1 MSVSSII
8 NSLIQINIYTVM
20 ENIYEPNEKF
30 VFDNLV
36 LTTPKFVS
44 NGNYCIKYIMND
56 LPLYIQPPKCTIK
69 QGIIKGGKKMYCD
82 LLFTNENEKFI
93 KWIEELENYSQKYI
107 FDNRAKWFES
117 DLEMH
122 DIENSFTSP
131 LKLYKSGKFYIVRTI
146 IPTRLGKCTLK
157 LFDEGESDITIDNIK
172 DESNV
177 ITIWEIQG
185 IKCSAKSFQIEIE
198 IKQMMILTPQAIFE
212 HCIIKGRNGKEP
224 NTDFI
229 KDKVL
234 VNKVE
239 DTNYIKEEDTND
251 IKEENTVE
259 DTNDI
264 NAENTEEDTNDI
276 NAENT
281 EEDIPSYIKEEN
293 QEVIIKEENQEVI
306 IKEEQE
312 PVLLEIDISVEDID
326 QNENIQLRNRN
337 DVYYE
342 MYMTAK
348 QKAEEA
354 RNLAISSYLEVKRIK
369 DLYLIEKTSS
379 IHLSS

>member
-1 MSVSSII
+1 ME
-8 NSLIQINIYTVM
+8 QIF
-20 ENIYEPNEKF
+20 EPNEKF

-44 NGNYCIKYIMND
+44 GGNYCIKYLMND

-82 LLFTNENEKFI
+82 LLFTNENESFI
-93 KWIEELENYSQKYI
+93 KWIEELETYSHKYI
-107 FDNRAKWFES
+107 FNNRAKWFES

-172 DESNV
+172 DESKV

-198 IKQMMILTPQAIFE
+198 IKQMMILEPKAIFE
-212 HCIIKGRNGKEP
+212 RCIIKGGNVKRNCDTEP
-224 NTDFI
+224 ITNHLLEEMTIENNDKTYYTEQEIQTEPEPETEIQQYQEIQPETEIQTDIQQEPEINTDNI
-229 KDKVL
+229 
-234 VNKVE
+234 
-239 DTNYIKEEDTND
+239 
-251 IKEENTVE
+251 
-259 DTNDI
+259 
-264 NAENTEEDTNDI
+264 
-276 NAENT
+276 
-281 EEDIPSYIKEEN
+281 
-293 QEVIIKEENQEVI
+293 
-306 IKEEQE
+306 
-312 PVLLEIDISVEDID
+312 LEIDIDIEDID
-326 QNENIQLRNRN
+326 KNENIQLRNRK

-342 MYMTAK
+342 IYMTAK

-369 DLYLIEKTSS
+369 DLYKIQGKENDFS
-379 IHLSS
+379 IDDEI

>member
-1 MSVSSII
+1 
-8 NSLIQINIYTVM
+8 M

-30 VFDNLV
+30 VFENLV

-44 NGNYCIKYIMND
+44 GGNYCIKYVMND

-212 HCIIKGRNGKEP
+212 HCIIKGRNC
-224 NTDFI
+224 I
-229 KDKVL
+229 
-234 VNKVE
+234 
-239 DTNYIKEEDTND
+239 IKEEDSH
-251 IKEENTVE
+251 KR
-259 DTNDI
+259 
-264 NAENTEEDTNDI
+264 EEDTITSCIDEEKKEDTI
-276 NAENT
+276 NEDYTTITSCINKE
-281 EEDIPSYIKEEN
+281 EEDTITNEDNTNEDNKEEEDTITN
-293 QEVIIKEENQEVI
+293 EDNTNEDNKEEDTITNN
-306 IKEEQE
+306 KEEE
-312 PVLLEIDISVEDID
+312 DTIINEENLPSDILEIDIDIEDID

-342 MYMTAK
+342 MYMVAK

-354 RNLAISSYLEVKRIK
+354 RNLSISSYLEVKRIK
-369 DLYLIEKTSS
+369 DLYLIEKTKV
-379 IHLSS
+379 I

>member
-1 MSVSSII
+1 MAH
-8 NSLIQINIYTVM
+8 
-20 ENIYEPNEKF
+20 IYEPNEKF
-30 VFDNLV
+30 VFENLV

-44 NGNYCIKYIMND
+44 GGNYCIKYMMND

-93 KWIEELENYSQKYI
+93 KWIEELEIYSQKYI

-131 LKLYKSGKFYIVRTI
+131 LKIYKSGKFYIVRTI

-157 LFDEGESDITIDNIK
+157 LFDEGETDITIDNIK
-172 DESNV
+172 TESNV

-198 IKQMMILTPQAIFE
+198 VKQMMILTPHAIFE
-212 HCIIKGRNGKEP
+212 HCIIKGSKP
-224 NTDFI
+224 NTEMI
-229 KDKVL
+229 KQVL
-234 VNKVE
+234 VNKEEEYKIDAEEEEE
-239 DTNYIKEEDTND
+239 DNKEE
-251 IKEENTVE
+251 KEEE
-259 DTNDI
+259 KDI
-264 NAENTEEDTNDI
+264 NND
-276 NAENT
+276 
-281 EEDIPSYIKEEN
+281 
-293 QEVIIKEENQEVI
+293 
-306 IKEEQE
+306 EQDMTSE
-312 PVLLEIDISVEDID
+312 ILEIDIDIEDID

-342 MYMTAK
+342 MYMVAK

-354 RNLAISSYLEVKRIK
+354 RNLAISSYLDVKRIK
-369 DLYLIEKTSS
+369 DLYLIERTKVIS
-379 IHLSS
+379 

>member
-1 MSVSSII
+1 
-8 NSLIQINIYTVM
+8 M
-20 ENIYEPNEKF
+20 EHIYEPNDKF
-30 VFDNLV
+30 VFENLV

-44 NGNYCIKYIMND
+44 GGNYCIKFLMND

-82 LLFTNENEKFI
+82 LLFTNENEGFI
-93 KWIEELENYSQKYI
+93 KWVEELETYSHKYI

-172 DESNV
+172 DESKV

-198 IKQMMILTPQAIFE
+198 IKQMMILTPSAIFE
-212 HCIIKGRNGKEP
+212 HCIIKGRKEP
-224 NTDFI
+224 NTESI
-229 KDKVL
+229 
-234 VNKVE
+234 NK
-239 DTNYIKEEDTND
+239 KETS
-251 IKEENTVE
+251 KEVV
-259 DTNDI
+259 
-264 NAENTEEDTNDI
+264 
-276 NAENT
+276 
-281 EEDIPSYIKEEN
+281 
-293 QEVIIKEENQEVI
+293 QEVVVPEEVPEETLEEVV
-306 IKEEQE
+306 EEVVE
-312 PVLLEIDISVEDID
+312 EVPEETLEEIPEEAPEEIPEEVPEEVVEEKDPVINVSGDISSDVCDDILEIDIDIEDID

-342 MYMTAK
+342 MYMVAK

-369 DLYLIEKTSS
+369 DLYLIERTKVIS
-379 IHLSS
+379 

>member
-1 MSVSSII
+1 MAH
-8 NSLIQINIYTVM
+8 
-20 ENIYEPNEKF
+20 IYEPNEKF
-30 VFDNLV
+30 VFENLV

-44 NGNYCIKYIMND
+44 GGNYCIKYMMND

-93 KWIEELENYSQKYI
+93 KWIEELEIYSQKYI

-131 LKLYKSGKFYIVRTI
+131 LKIYKSGKFYIVRTI

-157 LFDEGESDITIDNIK
+157 LFDEGETDITIDNIK
-172 DESNV
+172 TESNV

-198 IKQMMILTPQAIFE
+198 VKQMMILTPHAIFE
-212 HCIIKGRNGKEP
+212 HCIIKGSKP
-224 NTDFI
+224 NTEMI
-229 KDKVL
+229 KQVL
-234 VNKVE
+234 VNKEEEYKIDAEEEE
-239 DTNYIKEEDTND
+239 DNKEE
-251 IKEENTVE
+251 KEEEKYIN
-259 DTNDI
+259 ND
-264 NAENTEEDTNDI
+264 
-276 NAENT
+276 
-281 EEDIPSYIKEEN
+281 
-293 QEVIIKEENQEVI
+293 
-306 IKEEQE
+306 EQDMTSE
-312 PVLLEIDISVEDID
+312 ILEIDIDIEDID

-342 MYMTAK
+342 MYMVAK

-354 RNLAISSYLEVKRIK
+354 RNLAISSYLDVKRIK
-369 DLYLIEKTSS
+369 DLYLIERTKVSS
-379 IHLSS
+379 

>member
-1 MSVSSII
+1 
-8 NSLIQINIYTVM
+8 M
-20 ENIYEPNEKF
+20 EHIYEPNEKF
-30 VFDNLV
+30 VFEKLV

-44 NGNYCIKYIMND
+44 GGNYCIKYMMND

-93 KWIEELENYSQKYI
+93 KWIEELEIYSQKYI

-131 LKLYKSGKFYIVRTI
+131 LKIYKSGKFYIVRTI

-157 LFDEGESDITIDNIK
+157 LFDEGETDITIDNIK

-198 IKQMMILTPQAIFE
+198 IKQMMILTPHAIFE
-212 HCIIKGRNGKEP
+212 HCIIKGRKP
-224 NTDFI
+224 NTEI
-229 KDKVL
+229 ITE
-234 VNKVE
+234 VNKEEYSVDNKEE
-239 DTNYIKEEDTND
+239 DNVDKEEKEDNKEEEYKVDKEEEYKVDKEEYKVDKEEDTDNKEDNTMCNND
-251 IKEENTVE
+251 
-259 DTNDI
+259 
-264 NAENTEEDTNDI
+264 
-276 NAENT
+276 
-281 EEDIPSYIKEEN
+281 
-293 QEVIIKEENQEVI
+293 
-306 IKEEQE
+306 EQDMTSE
-312 PVLLEIDISVEDID
+312 ILEIDIDIEDID

-342 MYMTAK
+342 MYMVAK

-369 DLYLIEKTSS
+369 DLYLIERTKVIS
-379 IHLSS
+379 

>member
-1 MSVSSII
+1 
-8 NSLIQINIYTVM
+8 M
-20 ENIYEPNEKF
+20 EHIYEPNEKF
-30 VFDNLV
+30 VFENLV

-44 NGNYCIKYIMND
+44 GGNYCIKYMMND

-157 LFDEGESDITIDNIK
+157 LFDEGETDITIDNIK

-198 IKQMMILTPQAIFE
+198 VKQMMILTPHAIFE
-212 HCIIKGRNGKEP
+212 QCIIKGRKP
-224 NTDFI
+224 NTEII
-229 KDKVL
+229 KEVL
-234 VNKVE
+234 VNKE
-239 DTNYIKEEDTND
+239 ENKEEDN
-251 IKEENTVE
+251 KEEDNKEEYSVDKE
-259 DTNDI
+259 EEYKEEYNKEEEYKDDKEE
-264 NAENTEEDTNDI
+264 AKDDKEEAKDDKEEDKEDNIMCNNND
-276 NAENT
+276 
-281 EEDIPSYIKEEN
+281 
-293 QEVIIKEENQEVI
+293 
-306 IKEEQE
+306 EQDMTSE
-312 PVLLEIDISVEDID
+312 ILEIDIDIEDID

-342 MYMTAK
+342 MYMVAK

-369 DLYLIEKTSS
+369 DLYLIERTKVIS
-379 IHLSS
+379 

>member
-1 MSVSSII
+1 
-8 NSLIQINIYTVM
+8 M

-30 VFDNLV
+30 VFENLV

-44 NGNYCIKYIMND
+44 GGNYCIKYVMND

-157 LFDEGESDITIDNIK
+157 LFDEGETDITIDNIK

-198 IKQMMILTPQAIFE
+198 VKQMMILTPRAIFE
-212 HCIIKGRNGKEP
+212 HCIIKGRNNKEP

-229 KDKVL
+229 KDK
-234 VNKVE
+234 NKVE
-239 DTNYIKEEDTND
+239 NTND
-251 IKEENTVE
+251 IKEENIE
-259 DTNDI
+259 D
-264 NAENTEEDTNDI
+264 
-276 NAENT
+276 
-281 EEDIPSYIKEEN
+281 IKEEN
-293 QEVIIKEENQEVI
+293 IEENTEDIKEDIKEENIEDI
-306 IKEEQE
+306 PEDGDIPSSCIKEDDQEQE
-312 PVLLEIDISVEDID
+312 PDLLEIDINIEDID

-342 MYMTAK
+342 MYMVAK

-369 DLYLIEKTSS
+369 DLYLIEKTKV
-379 IHLSS
+379 I

>member
-1 MSVSSII
+1 MAH
-8 NSLIQINIYTVM
+8 
-20 ENIYEPNEKF
+20 IYEPNEKF
-30 VFDNLV
+30 VFENLV

-44 NGNYCIKYIMND
+44 GGNYCIKYMMND

-93 KWIEELENYSQKYI
+93 KWIEELEIYSQKYI

-131 LKLYKSGKFYIVRTI
+131 LKIYKSGKFYIVRTI

-157 LFDEGESDITIDNIK
+157 LFDEGETDITIDNIK
-172 DESNV
+172 TESNV

-198 IKQMMILTPQAIFE
+198 VKQMMILTPHAIFE
-212 HCIIKGRNGKEP
+212 RCIIKGSKP
-224 NTDFI
+224 NTEMI
-229 KDKVL
+229 KQVL
-234 VNKVE
+234 VNKEEEYKIDAEEEEEE
-239 DTNYIKEEDTND
+239 DNKEE
-251 IKEENTVE
+251 KEEE
-259 DTNDI
+259 KDI
-264 NAENTEEDTNDI
+264 NND
-276 NAENT
+276 
-281 EEDIPSYIKEEN
+281 
-293 QEVIIKEENQEVI
+293 
-306 IKEEQE
+306 EQDMTSE
-312 PVLLEIDISVEDID
+312 ILEIDIDIEDID

-342 MYMTAK
+342 MYMVAK

-354 RNLAISSYLEVKRIK
+354 RNLAISSYLDVKRIK
-369 DLYLIEKTSS
+369 DLYLIERTKVIS
-379 IHLSS
+379 

>member
-1 MSVSSII
+1 
-8 NSLIQINIYTVM
+8 M
-20 ENIYEPNEKF
+20 EHIYEPNEKF
-30 VFDNLV
+30 VFEKLV

-44 NGNYCIKYIMND
+44 GGNYCIKYMMND

-107 FDNRAKWFES
+107 FDNRDKWFEG

-157 LFDEGESDITIDNIK
+157 LFDEGETDITIDNIK

-198 IKQMMILTPQAIFE
+198 IKQMMILTPHAIFE
-212 HCIIKGRNGKEP
+212 HCIIKGRKP
-224 NTDFI
+224 NTEII
-229 KDKVL
+229 KEVL
-234 VNKVE
+234 VNKEEYSV
-239 DTNYIKEEDTND
+239 DNKVDKEEDDN
-251 IKEENTVE
+251 KEEE
-259 DTNDI
+259 K
-264 NAENTEEDTNDI
+264 EEDNNKEEYKVDK
-276 NAENT
+276 
-281 EEDIPSYIKEEN
+281 EEDADDNKEDNKEEDAGDN
-293 QEVIIKEENQEVI
+293 KDDNNADNKEDNNTMCNND
-306 IKEEQE
+306 EQDMTSE
-312 PVLLEIDISVEDID
+312 ILEIDIDIEDID

-342 MYMTAK
+342 MYMVAK

-369 DLYLIEKTSS
+369 DLYLIERTKVSS
-379 IHLSS
+379 

>member
-1 MSVSSII
+1 
-8 NSLIQINIYTVM
+8 M
-20 ENIYEPNEKF
+20 EHIYEPNEKF
-30 VFDNLV
+30 VFEKLV

-44 NGNYCIKYIMND
+44 GGNYCIKYMMND

-107 FDNRAKWFES
+107 FDNRDKWFEG

-157 LFDEGESDITIDNIK
+157 LFDEGETDITIDNIK

-198 IKQMMILTPQAIFE
+198 IKQMMILTPHAIFE
-212 HCIIKGRNGKEP
+212 HCIIKGRKP
-224 NTDFI
+224 NTEI
-229 KDKVL
+229 ITE
-234 VNKVE
+234 VNKEEYSVDKEEYNNKE
-239 DTNYIKEEDTND
+239 DNNKEEEYKIDKEEEYKVDKEEDTTDNKDDNNADNKEDNTMCNND
-251 IKEENTVE
+251 
-259 DTNDI
+259 
-264 NAENTEEDTNDI
+264 
-276 NAENT
+276 
-281 EEDIPSYIKEEN
+281 
-293 QEVIIKEENQEVI
+293 
-306 IKEEQE
+306 EQDMTSE
-312 PVLLEIDISVEDID
+312 ILEIDIDIEDID

-342 MYMTAK
+342 MYMVAK

-369 DLYLIEKTSS
+369 DLYLIERTKVIS
-379 IHLSS
+379 